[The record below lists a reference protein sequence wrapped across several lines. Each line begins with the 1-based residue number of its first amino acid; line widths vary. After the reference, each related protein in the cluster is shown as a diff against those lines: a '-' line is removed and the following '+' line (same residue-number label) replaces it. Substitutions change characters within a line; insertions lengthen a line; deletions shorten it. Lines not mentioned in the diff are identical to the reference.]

1 MTMETEA
8 PAFRMPDSVW
18 KQLLYS
24 QTEIKM
30 ESTKL

>member
-8 PAFRMPDSVW
+8 QAFRMPDSVW

-24 QTEIKM
+24 QTEIKI